1 MTDELTG
8 RHAALLQKVDLF
20 AGLDRMAL
28 AQVAAFVEAV
38 TVQEGEVVFH
48 QGESGDAL
56 YIVAGGKFGVFVSLP
71 DAPTEVR
78 LTTLRPGDVF
88 GEMALL
94 TDEPRSASVRNEEG
108 AGEVLRLE
116 RSKFFELIRREPTL
130 VHSIAATL
138 TRRLQ
143 ANARII
149 LQSEHFIVSVVD
161 QALGRVDPERRRKI
175 LEASVL
181 DEITPEALAAL
192 FGPDAGEVTRNLGEC
207 GIVPGQPAGPVLR
220 VLRERLERELG
231 MEYWQQYAQNA
242 AARLAEA
249 GIWPAALSLYAHYA
263 PRPGFVDALGR
274 ALRDARVPAPEEI
287 APWLERASDEEA
299 AQDAEVALAKAE
311 VYQERGD
318 VDRAMTLLRRAL
330 GTALTN
336 QNTTDARR
344 LNTAVA
350 RLALAAGQDS
360 TAALQYG
367 IQPVRVRLA
376 RPIGTS
382 VLLVAGAAVL
392 AAIALL
398 FPLAPAAKFVLLL
411 GAAVFLWVSEVLPMA
426 AVSLFLLAAWLVTGV
441 ATAEQATHGFGSKD
455 WLFVLALLGLAAAI
469 ARSGL
474 LFRVGLMLIRR
485 MPQGL
490 FWQAGTLML
499 SGLLLGPFL
508 PMAMGRVA
516 LTAPLALGVS
526 QALRLRDREPA
537 AAVLGL
543 AAWIGAGPL
552 FFTFLNASPACLLA
566 WGLLPAAS
574 RQRFDWIHW
583 LLAAAP
589 LALLIIIGSLA
600 ALFIVLRPRSKT
612 VLSRD
617 RLALQLAV
625 LGPPARRELAMAV
638 VLGLTVAGWLLA
650 PTLHVDAGTVA
661 LLGLL
666 AAFITGNLDRH
677 SLREVDWNYLVF
689 YGVALSLG
697 GLTASLG
704 ISKAVSEAIGAMLTR
719 LGVTPFFF
727 ILLVAALSIMLHLI
741 IGEQAVLLLSLAFIP
756 VASVM
761 GIDPWVVVIAILSTV
776 LTWILPATTPEYLVA
791 HSASEGRL
799 YSHPQAQRVAL
810 AYVVVTLVGLAL
822 AIPYWKLIGLM

>member
-1 MTDELTG
+1 MTDGLTG

-56 YIVAGGKFGVFVSLP
+56 YIVARGKFGVFVSLP

-94 TDEPRSASVRNEEG
+94 TDEPRSATVRNEEG

-149 LQSEHFIVSVVD
+149 LQSERFIVSVVD

-242 AARLAEA
+242 AARLADA

-263 PRPGFVDALGR
+263 PRPGFIDALGR
-274 ALRDARVPAPEEI
+274 TLRDARVPAPEEI

-311 VYQERGD
+311 VYQDRGD

-336 QNTTDARR
+336 QNTT
-344 LNTAVA
+344 
-350 RLALAAGQDS
+350 
-360 TAALQYG
+360 AALQYG
-367 IQPVRVRLA
+367 IQPARVRLA

-382 VLLVAGAAVL
+382 VMLVAGAAVL

-398 FPLAPAAKFVLLL
+398 FPLPPAAKFVLLL

-589 LALLIIIGSLA
+589 LALLIIVGSL
-600 ALFIVLRPRSKT
+600 
-612 VLSRD
+612 
-617 RLALQLAV
+617 
-625 LGPPARRELAMAV
+625 
-638 VLGLTVAGWLLA
+638 
-650 PTLHVDAGTVA
+650 
-661 LLGLL
+661 
-666 AAFITGNLDRH
+666 
-677 SLREVDWNYLVF
+677 
-689 YGVALSLG
+689 
-697 GLTASLG
+697 
-704 ISKAVSEAIGAMLTR
+704 
-719 LGVTPFFF
+719 
-727 ILLVAALSIMLHLI
+727 
-741 IGEQAVLLLSLAFIP
+741 
-756 VASVM
+756 
-761 GIDPWVVVIAILSTV
+761 
-776 LTWILPATTPEYLVA
+776 
-791 HSASEGRL
+791 
-799 YSHPQAQRVAL
+799 
-810 AYVVVTLVGLAL
+810 
-822 AIPYWKLIGLM
+822 

>member
-1 MTDELTG
+1 MTDGLTG

-56 YIVAGGKFGVFVSLP
+56 YIVARGKFGVFVSLP

-94 TDEPRSASVRNEEG
+94 TDEPRSATVRNEEG

-175 LEASVL
+175 LEASVM

-263 PRPGFVDALGR
+263 PRPGFIDALGR
-274 ALRDARVPAPEEI
+274 ALR
-287 APWLERASDEEA
+287 
-299 AQDAEVALAKAE
+299 
-311 VYQERGD
+311 
-318 VDRAMTLLRRAL
+318 
-330 GTALTN
+330 
-336 QNTTDARR
+336 DARR

-382 VLLVAGAAVL
+382 VMLVAGAAVL

-474 LFRVGLMLIRR
+474 LFRVGLMLIRH

-566 WGLLPAAS
+566 WGLLPAR
-574 RQRFDWIHW
+574 RQAGDAFRK
-583 LLAAAP
+583 
-589 LALLIIIGSLA
+589 
-600 ALFIVLRPRSKT
+600 VKNR
-612 VLSRD
+612 
-617 RLALQLAV
+617 
-625 LGPPARRELAMAV
+625 GP
-638 VLGLTVAGWLLA
+638 
-650 PTLHVDAGTVA
+650 
-661 LLGLL
+661 
-666 AAFITGNLDRH
+666 
-677 SLREVDWNYLVF
+677 
-689 YGVALSLG
+689 
-697 GLTASLG
+697 
-704 ISKAVSEAIGAMLTR
+704 
-719 LGVTPFFF
+719 
-727 ILLVAALSIMLHLI
+727 
-741 IGEQAVLLLSLAFIP
+741 
-756 VASVM
+756 
-761 GIDPWVVVIAILSTV
+761 
-776 LTWILPATTPEYLVA
+776 
-791 HSASEGRL
+791 
-799 YSHPQAQRVAL
+799 
-810 AYVVVTLVGLAL
+810 
-822 AIPYWKLIGLM
+822 

>member
-56 YIVAGGKFGVFVSLP
+56 YIVARGKFGVFVSLP

-94 TDEPRSASVRNEEG
+94 TDEPRSATVRNEEG

-192 FGPDAGEVTRNLGEC
+192 FGPDAGEVTRNLGEG
-207 GIVPGQPAGPVLR
+207 GIVPGQPAGP
-220 VLRERLERELG
+220 G
-231 MEYWQQYAQNA
+231 
-242 AARLAEA
+242 
-249 GIWPAALSLYAHYA
+249 
-263 PRPGFVDALGR
+263 PRGR
-274 ALRDARVPAPEEI
+274 
-287 APWLERASDEEA
+287 ERASDGGA

-382 VLLVAGAAVL
+382 VMLVAGAAVL

-411 GAAVFLWVSEVLPMA
+411 GAAVCLWGSEGLPMA
-426 AVSLFLLAAWLVTGV
+426 AVSLFLLAA
-441 ATAEQATHGFGSKD
+441 
-455 WLFVLALLGLAAAI
+455 
-469 ARSGL
+469 
-474 LFRVGLMLIRR
+474 
-485 MPQGL
+485 
-490 FWQAGTLML
+490 
-499 SGLLLGPFL
+499 
-508 PMAMGRVA
+508 
-516 LTAPLALGVS
+516 
-526 QALRLRDREPA
+526 
-537 AAVLGL
+537 
-543 AAWIGAGPL
+543 
-552 FFTFLNASPACLLA
+552 
-566 WGLLPAAS
+566 
-574 RQRFDWIHW
+574 
-583 LLAAAP
+583 
-589 LALLIIIGSLA
+589 
-600 ALFIVLRPRSKT
+600 
-612 VLSRD
+612 
-617 RLALQLAV
+617 RLATGGATP
-625 LGPPARRELAMAV
+625 G
-638 VLGLTVAGWLLA
+638 
-650 PTLHVDAGTVA
+650 HGTH
-661 LLGLL
+661 
-666 AAFITGNLDRH
+666 R
-677 SLREVDWNYLVF
+677 
-689 YGVALSLG
+689 
-697 GLTASLG
+697 
-704 ISKAVSEAIGAMLTR
+704 
-719 LGVTPFFF
+719 
-727 ILLVAALSIMLHLI
+727 
-741 IGEQAVLLLSLAFIP
+741 
-756 VASVM
+756 
-761 GIDPWVVVIAILSTV
+761 
-776 LTWILPATTPEYLVA
+776 
-791 HSASEGRL
+791 
-799 YSHPQAQRVAL
+799 
-810 AYVVVTLVGLAL
+810 
-822 AIPYWKLIGLM
+822 